1 MSNQI
6 ELTDGEIYLME
17 GPVNIKVQTGEVEVV
32 GARIPAG
39 ESMEI
44 PRGKTIPV
52 EALSDTELTTEGS
65 QDREPELL
73 GKRSIPQ
80 SWDEL
85 VGEMEAN
92 RPSCV
97 LVFGE
102 MDTGKTFFSTYLTNR
117 LLGTFDGVA
126 VMDCDLGQSDIG
138 PPGTVGLTIFNEP
151 TVALDT
157 VDVDEMAF
165 VGAHSPGLHM
175 VPFLSGIRRLA
186 DRALEEAEI
195 VIVDTTGWVQ
205 GDGGRTV
212 KQGKIDML
220 DPDKIVLLQK
230 EEELEHLVHTVS
242 PERVKR
248 VKVSDKVTPTPPSER
263 KGLRERSMTGYM
275 KNNSL
280 KTLDLNEFGL
290 ERTYFGS
297 GQVLD
302 LEIPGILHAEKL
314 SAWEGILVVADEE
327 LSSEARETLADYGQI
342 RLVQPGCEKGVLIGF
357 TTEHDVCIGLG
368 VIESIDYKN
377 KVLKVHTPVENPT
390 DAYRIQFGSLR
401 CKPDGSEN
409 GFIEP
414 GML

>member
-1 MSNQI
+1 MSTIKLQN
-6 ELTDGEIYLME
+6 GEIYLIQ

-32 GARIPAG
+32 GARISDG
-39 ESMEI
+39 NNMEI

-52 EALSDTELTTEGS
+52 EALAKTKLIIEGL

-85 VGEMEAN
+85 VGEIEAN

-117 LLGTFDGVA
+117 LLETFNGVA

-138 PPGTVGLTIFNEP
+138 PPGTVGMTIFNEP
-151 TVALDT
+151 AVALDT
-157 VDVDEMAF
+157 VDWDELAF

-186 DRALEEAEI
+186 DRALEQADI
-195 VIVDTTGWVQ
+195 IIVDTTGWVQ

-220 DPDKIVLLQK
+220 NPDKIVLLQK
-230 EEELEHLVHTVS
+230 EEELEHLVCTVGE
-242 PERVKR
+242 ERVKR

-263 KGLRERSMTGYM
+263 KGLRERSM
-275 KNNSL
+275 KNYLKDASL
-280 KTLDLNEFGL
+280 KTIDLEEFGL

-297 GQVLD
+297 GRELD

-314 SAWEGILVVADEE
+314 SAWEGVLVVANGE
-327 LSSEARETLADYGQI
+327 LSAEAREALSDYGQI
-342 RLVQPGCEKGVLIGF
+342 RLIKPGGEKGVLIGF
-357 TTEHDVCIGLG
+357 TSEHDVCLGLG

-377 KVLKVHTPVENPT
+377 KVMKVHTPLENPEE
-390 DAYRIQFGSLR
+390 AFRIQFGSLR
-401 CKPDGSEN
+401 YKPNGNEN